1 MSIQT
6 NLTVSP
12 YFDDYNDQNDYYKIL
27 FKPATAV
34 QVRELNQLQTLLQ
47 KQTEQFGDHI
57 LKAGTILTG
66 CQFSFQTAIPY
77 VKINDITA
85 KGAAVNVNEY
95 VGLFVK
101 NSSNLVSK
109 VIDVAAGFEAQDP
122 NVNTL
127 YLNYLNSGDS
137 LEEDTYVSGEL
148 TIYSNDFRLYNVNVL
163 NASQRFSNSDAIV
176 LLSAIEV
183 QNTAGGLE
191 FANGTF
197 QVNELI
203 TQDTTGAQAII
214 LSVNATANSDALV
227 LRIKPLTTALAS
239 GNAASWNFKTDFN
252 IVSNTTNNEA
262 VLAGFVGREA
272 TANFSTTFTGAI
284 RNVSVNF
291 QGRNYYVP
299 PFVTITST
307 TASQAQINT
316 LNLVAENFKE
326 KVTVA
331 TEIASNATGYA
342 YGVSVTSGTIYQ
354 KGHFLRVNPQFA
366 IVDKYA
372 NTPDNVAVGFV
383 TEEAIVNSSID
394 STLLDNSAGFLNR
407 NAPGADRLQLTPK
420 IATKTFAEAEEDNQ
434 FLPLVKFSQGKH
446 FIINNVTQFDKLGDE
461 LARRTFE
468 ESGNYVL
475 DTFNVTTRSPTSIA
489 NSDTTFTYVIDPG
502 HAYIGGYRVRTERT
516 FSKNV
521 DKSTDTKTVE
531 NTSSDIQYGNY
542 LRVNQFAGLH
552 AFTTGQQ
559 ISLRNTARR
568 YITNT
573 LGNIT
578 AAGSEIGKARIRSVT
593 LESGIPGTPTA
604 IYRLYLFDIRMN
616 AGRNFKNVRS
626 IFATSG
632 VLNGVGDAVLETSA
646 NEVNPIAVIKE
657 KDKNTLIVDTKLP
670 LFDIDNV
677 RYIYRTITNDLDVTT
692 AGVISIPSQTSAEWP
707 YSGAL
712 SRAEKQELI
721 VVPEGTLTFN
731 TALSGTFASRT
742 LITGS
747 VNSRLTGSNTQFA
760 SQLKGGDYVVVNHGA
775 NTAIVRI
782 ESVANNTSL
791 IFGPNNALDSIS
803 GGASITRVYPT
814 GIPIPV
820 ADDTAITVSV
830 VGSNLE
836 INLNNTLTALGK
848 ASVVYN
854 QRTEDALSVSKTVTR
869 KAYVKIQAN
878 THPQTTQGPW
888 CVGHSDIIRLRGVY
902 LGSNTAA
909 TNAVEEF
916 YIDHNQNENYYDVG
930 YLYRKKNSNFTVGA
944 DAVLL
949 VEFDVLTHDAEGIKT
964 INSYNVNDTLSLSDM
979 DTDGTVINT
988 IEIPELITRD
998 NTYHDLRECLDFRP
1012 KTANTVVLQ
1021 TNAASAPLNPAEP
1034 SESTRFSSANKRF
1047 PAPETDVFYD
1057 MTHYLPR
1064 IDNILVNSKNEFEFL
1079 IGRELSRSRT
1089 DSREQ
1094 LLLYRVLVPPYPSL
1108 PSNLSTEMLEIA
1120 KTNVANETFIN
1131 ERRKRYTIISEKI
1144 DRQTKGYTMERI
1156 AVLENRIAALEFN
1169 MNLTQLEDSV
1179 RARVIPSSLDS
1190 TLDRFK
1196 FGFFVDNFSDSN
1208 FTDLNNP
1215 EHNSTIYGFVLQPAR
1230 VQFNLSLKLDDDF
1243 RNLVDKNV
1251 VRFPYVKK
1259 KLLSQPSA
1267 TTGPIVAD
1275 PPEEPSVGKI
1285 CQFVI
1290 NQNNKSSLDATIFE
1304 QYTFTLSSNSSADGL
1319 PVTLKFN
1326 VFNQIDRFEIYQ
1338 SNDKSSLG
1346 QQIYNNSTADIQSL
1360 TEEEK
1365 RVLDTKGINPARPW
1379 IKSRPLSF
1387 SSKGT
1392 DPKFWL
1398 RGAGKFE
1405 FPYDFSRG
1413 RYITLRNI
1421 KGSPNHSYYVCYPS
1435 DSYEDAIYS
1444 SGGGFSPPPPPP
1456 PPPPGS
1462 PPPQPVATPPQPV
1475 ATPCTRDTTFN
1486 QKCQF
1491 GNLVGTLV
1499 LVPRRCVIEFN
1510 APECVVKEPDL
1521 EPILV
1526 EPIEEEPTPV
1536 ATEDSG
1542 AISYDLGQLGPLE
1555 ANTIATISANGTVI
1569 MTGGSFND
1577 GTVLDGTS
1585 QWSFA
1590 NRYTYP
1596 H

>member
-1 MSIQT
+1 M
-6 NLTVSP
+6 
-12 YFDDYNDQNDYYKIL
+12 
-27 FKPATAV
+27 
-34 QVRELNQLQTLLQ
+34 
-47 KQTEQFGDHI
+47 
-57 LKAGTILTG
+57 
-66 CQFSFQTAIPY
+66 
-77 VKINDITA
+77 
-85 KGAAVNVNEY
+85 
-95 VGLFVK
+95 
-101 NSSNLVSK
+101 
-109 VIDVAAGFEAQDP
+109 
-122 NVNTL
+122 
-127 YLNYLNSGDS
+127 
-137 LEEDTYVSGEL
+137 
-148 TIYSNDFRLYNVNVL
+148 
-163 NASQRFSNSDAIV
+163 
-176 LLSAIEV
+176 
-183 QNTAGGLE
+183 
-191 FANGTF
+191 
-197 QVNELI
+197 
-203 TQDTTGAQAII
+203 
-214 LSVNATANSDALV
+214 
-227 LRIKPLTTALAS
+227 
-239 GNAASWNFKTDFN
+239 
-252 IVSNTTNNEA
+252 
-262 VLAGFVGREA
+262 
-272 TANFSTTFTGAI
+272 
-284 RNVSVNF
+284 
-291 QGRNYYVP
+291 
-299 PFVTITST
+299 
-307 TASQAQINT
+307 
-316 LNLVAENFKE
+316 
-326 KVTVA
+326 
-331 TEIASNATGYA
+331 ASNATGYA
-342 YGVSVTSGTIYQ
+342 YGVSVTSGMIYQ

-372 NTPDNVAVGFV
+372 NTPDDVAVGFV

-446 FIINNVTQFDKLGDE
+446 FIINSVTEFDKLGDE

-626 IFATSG
+626 VYATSG

-646 NEVNPIAVIKE
+646 NEVSPIAVIRE
-657 KDKNTLIVDTKLP
+657 KDKNTLIVDTKLA
-670 LFDIDNV
+670 LSDIDNV

-692 AGVISIPSQTSAEWP
+692 PGVISIPSQTSAEWT

-721 VVPEGTLTFN
+721 VIPEGTLTFN
-731 TALSGTFASRT
+731 TALTGTFASRT

-747 VNSRLTGSNTQFA
+747 VNSRLTGSATQFA
-760 SQLKGGDYVVVNHGA
+760 PELKGGDYVVVDDGA
-775 NTAIVRI
+775 NTAIIRI
-782 ESVANNTSL
+782 ESVANNISL
-791 IFGPNNALDSIS
+791 IFGPNNALDDIS

-836 INLNNTLTALGK
+836 INLNNTLTASGK

-930 YLYRKKNSNFTVGA
+930 YLYRKKNSNFTVGVN
-944 DAVLL
+944 AVLL

-988 IEIPELITRD
+988 LEIPQLITRD
-998 NTYHDLRECLDFRP
+998 NTYHDLRESLDFRP

-1034 SESTRFSSANKRF
+1034 SESTRFSVANKKF

-1079 IGRELSRSRT
+1079 IGRELSLSRA

-1094 LLLYRVLVPPYPSL
+1094 LLLYRAIIPPYPSL
-1108 PSNLSTEMLEIA
+1108 PSNLSTEMAEIA
-1120 KTNVANETFIN
+1120 KTNVANETFLN
-1131 ERRKRYTIISEKI
+1131 ERLKKYTIITEQV

-1156 AVLENRIAALEFN
+1156 AVLENRISALEYN
-1169 MNLTQLEDSV
+1169 LNLTELEDSV

-1196 FGFFVDNFSDSN
+1196 FGFFVDNFIDSN
-1208 FTDLNNP
+1208 FTDLENP
-1215 EHNSTIYGFVLQPAR
+1215 EHNSTIYGYVLQPAR
-1230 VQFNLSLKLDDDF
+1230 SQFNLKFKLDDDF
-1243 RNLVDKNV
+1243 RNLVDDNI

-1259 KLLSQPSA
+1259 KLLSQNNA
-1267 TTGPIVAD
+1267 TTGPIFVQ
-1275 PPEEPSVGKI
+1275 PPEPPQPSVATI
-1285 CQFVI
+1285 CQMLL
-1290 NQNNKSSLDATIFE
+1290 NQNLKSSTGSSNDVFE
-1304 QYTFTLSSNSSADGL
+1304 QYTLTLSSNSAADGL

-1326 VFNQIDRFEIYQ
+1326 VYDGKDRFEIYQ
-1338 SNDKSSLG
+1338 SSTKASLG
-1346 QQIYNNSTADIQSL
+1346 QLIYSSSTADIQNL

-1365 RVLDTKGINPARPW
+1365 RKLDSKGITDTRLSRRGESRYNW
-1379 IKSRPLSF
+1379 IKSPDVSF
-1387 SSKGT
+1387 ISRET
-1392 DPKFWL
+1392 DPKYWFVWM
-1398 RGAGKFE
+1398 GKFE
-1405 FPYDFSRG
+1405 FQYDFSRG
-1413 RYITLRNI
+1413 RYITIRNI
-1421 KGSPNHSYYVCYPS
+1421 KGSTSHLYYVCYPA
-1435 DSYEDAIYS
+1435 DSYEDAIYQASADAPPPPPPPPPVPGSPPPPPPPAPFICTRFNTIKQFCRADGALIGQRVDIPGTCVIEENS
-1444 SGGGFSPPPPPP
+1444 SECVTPAPVPAPVIVSPPPPPP
-1456 PPPPGS
+1456 PPEKT
-1462 PPPQPVATPPQPV
+1462 Q
-1475 ATPCTRDTTFN
+1475 DTGIIYTD
-1486 QKCQF
+1486 
-1491 GNLVGTLV
+1491 V
-1499 LVPRRCVIEFN
+1499 
-1510 APECVVKEPDL
+1510 
-1521 EPILV
+1521 
-1526 EPIEEEPTPV
+1526 
-1536 ATEDSG
+1536 
-1542 AISYDLGQLGPLE
+1542 GQLAPQQ
-1555 ANTIATISANGTVI
+1555 ANTILAINSSTGEFIA
-1569 MTGGSFND
+1569 TGGTFIQN
-1577 GTVLDGTS
+1577 TS
-1585 QWSFA
+1585 IIDFDLL
-1590 NRYTYP
+1590 NRTFTQLF
-1596 H
+1596 